1 MKTKVLVTGGRGS
14 LASYIPKVFTRNK
27 FKLLLT
33 RKNTLDVTS
42 RKKVFK
48 KIIEFRPEI
57 VIHLAAM
64 TNVDECEKNPK
75 KCFLVNA
82 EGTRNVAEA
91 CKKVGSLLIYMS
103 TSAVFEG
110 RKKGYFENDKPNP
123 VNVYAKAKLKGEE
136 FIKKNLKRFYIVR
149 AGWIIGG
156 GKKEKKFISIIIK
169 LSRENK
175 EIKVA
180 DDKFGTI
187 VYTKDLAEFFR
198 RLSLEKLPYGIY
210 HFGTKGICSRLDI
223 AKEVFATLKKKVKIV
238 PVGSNEF
245 SANYPAPRP
254 DYEILK
260 SKKIKFTK
268 DWKKSLRGYLLSEII

>member
-1 MKTKVLVTGGRGS
+1 MKTKVLVTGGKGS
-14 LASYIPKVFTRNK
+14 LASYIPKVFTRDK
-27 FKLLLT
+27 FRLLLT
-33 RKNTLDVTS
+33 GKNTLDVTS
-42 RKKVFK
+42 KKKIFK
-48 KIIEFRPEI
+48 KIGDFRPDV

-110 RKKGYFENDKPNP
+110 RKKGCFENDKPNP

-136 FIKKNLKRFYIVR
+136 FIKKNLKRFFIVR

-187 VYTKDLAEFFR
+187 VYAKDLAEFFR

-238 PVGSNEF
+238 PVDSSEF
-245 SANYPAPRP
+245 STNYPAPRP